1 MCISQETTWYQY
13 TPLNY
18 VALNSLLESNA
29 TKEMRIG
36 ELPDTLLRDVCEY
49 LTTGRDVMEE
59 FVEAFGFPRDILKDF
74 YLHKIY
80 LNPRKHPRDILFGI
94 LKKHSVTPVQ
104 LLRNVCATLCDDD
117 AVVEL
122 LHDAL
127 RSYKSAPPLHLV
139 RPLEEI
145 RDIHKERI
153 QRKPI
158 TYVQRGA
165 ILIMDFRHRLSVGG
179 ELESFFMDLDPTSK
193 VTRVN
198 THRGSIA
205 IIETLRSWRQNQG
218 Q

>member
-1 MCISQETTWYQY
+1 MYQY

-36 ELPDTLLRDVCEY
+36 ELPDTLLRDVCEH
-49 LTTGRDVMEE
+49 LGTDRDVMEE

-74 YLHKIY
+74 SSRKGLYDL
-80 LNPRKHPRDILFGI
+80 PRMLKGPSDILFGI
-94 LKKHSVTPVQ
+94 LKKHSATPVR
-104 LLRNVCATLCDDD
+104 LLRNVCASLCDDEV

-122 LHDAL
+122 LDDAL
-127 RSYKSAPPLHLV
+127 RSYKPGPSLHLV

-145 RDIHKERI
+145 RVIHKERI

-165 ILIMDFRHRLSVGG
+165 ILIMDLRHRLSVGH

-193 VTRVN
+193 VTRIN
-198 THRGSIA
+198 TCRDNFMILFF
-205 IIETLRSWRQNQG
+205 ETLQSWQQNRG